1 MSNGPGIGNLLQK
14 TAGGTGWTV
23 GWRAVTRALG
33 FVSTLVLARILVPAD
48 FGLVALAMSFSRGID
63 ILADLGVQE
72 SLIRQTAPTR
82 AAYDTAFTINAIR
95 GLITAT
101 VITASAYPFAVFF
114 GEPRLANVVHAL
126 ALAVVLDA
134 LENVGVADFRRHMMF
149 RREFQLTIY
158 PRLAQVLVTIAFA
171 ILWKNY
177 WALVAGILTAR
188 VMQTCASYIMHPY
201 RPRLSLRGW
210 HDIFAFSFWT
220 WLIGM
225 ARMIR
230 GRAVTMI
237 VGGILNPTMLG
248 IYTIGSEIATLP
260 ETELI
265 APLSRVC
272 FASFAAAN
280 RTNVNVAETYLRIVS
295 SALII
300 ALPASIGISSI
311 AAPLVTLAFGAKWI
325 EATPIIQILAAAGV
339 LTVTGRISLT
349 LFSAFAYLRSLFWI
363 AVVMS
368 VVQCAL
374 LIPFVWYGGIIGAAI
389 AVALATL
396 VEQAIYVVIAFRR
409 FSMRPV
415 DLLRRCWRCLS
426 ASAAM
431 VAFLLLAGLGWTQG
445 TTALDSSAHQ
455 LLLTA
460 GSGAIV
466 YTVVLLGLW
475 FASGRPAGPET
486 DVLEIVRR
494 TAARLF
500 GQLSRR
506 AALLWSVGSR

>member
-1 MSNGPGIGNLLQK
+1 MSNAPGIGNLLEK

-23 GWRAVTRALG
+23 GWRAVTRGLG

-63 ILADLGVQE
+63 ILADLGVQDA
-72 SLIRQTAPTR
+72 LIRQPNPNR
-82 AAYDTAFTINAIR
+82 NAYDTAFTINAIR

-101 VITASAYPFAVFF
+101 IITASAYPFAVFF
-114 GEPRLANVVHAL
+114 GEPRLTNVVHAL

-134 LENVGVADFRRHMMF
+134 LENIGVSDFRRHMMF

-158 PRLAQVLVTIAFA
+158 PRLAQVIVTIAFA
-171 ILWKNY
+171 LVWKNY

-188 VMQTCASYIMHPY
+188 IMQTTASYIMHPY

-248 IYTIGSEIATLP
+248 IYTVGAEIATLP

-265 APLSRVC
+265 APLCRVC

-280 RTNVNVAETYLRIVS
+280 RSNVNVAETYLRIVA

-339 LTVTGRISLT
+339 FTVIGRISLT

-368 VVQCAL
+368 AVQCAL
-374 LIPFVWYGGIIGAAI
+374 LVPFVWYDGIIGAAI

-396 VEQAIYVVIAFRR
+396 VEQAIYAVIAFHR
-409 FSMRPV
+409 FAIRPFG
-415 DLLRRCWRCLS
+415 LIRLCWRCLS
-426 ASAAM
+426 ASAVMIAY
-431 VAFLLLAGLGWTQG
+431 LLIADLGWTDG
-445 TTALDSSAHQ
+445 AEKLDSSAHQ

-460 GSGAIV
+460 GTGAIV
-466 YTVVLLGLW
+466 YTIVLLGLW
-475 FASGRPAGPET
+475 LASGRPAGPET
-486 DVLEIVRR
+486 DMLAIVRR
-494 TAARLF
+494 STARLVA
-500 GQLSRR
+500 QLSRR
-506 AALLWSVGSR
+506 AAPT